1 MTNISEQDS
10 QWVIVGRFGRPHG
23 IKGFATVISF
33 TEPRENILDYA
44 NWYGYISY
52 EWQPIKRLATEIT
65 HKSILTQIEGYQD
78 REAVARLT
86 NVDIA
91 IKRVHLPVLPKDEYY
106 WHDLVG
112 MSVVTVEKVD
122 LGTVV
127 EVMSTGSNDVLVV
140 VGDKRR
146 LIPYLPGQGVTDVDA
161 SQRIITVDWDI
172 DF

>member
-1 MTNISEQDS
+1 MRSEQDS
-10 QWVIVGRFGRPHG
+10 PWVIVGRFGRPHG

-33 TEPRENILDYA
+33 TEPRDNIVHYA
-44 NWYGYISY
+44 NWYGYIDY
-52 EWQPIKRLATEIT
+52 EWQLIKRLATEIT

-78 REAVARLT
+78 RETVARLT

-91 IKRVHLPVLPKDEYY
+91 IPRTQLPALPKDEYY
-106 WHDLVG
+106 WHELVG
-112 MSVVTVEKVD
+112 MSVVTEQKVD
-122 LGTVV
+122 LGSVV

-146 LIPYLPGQGVTDVDA
+146 LIPYLLGSSVIDIDPNK
-161 SQRIITVDWDI
+161 RIITVDWDL